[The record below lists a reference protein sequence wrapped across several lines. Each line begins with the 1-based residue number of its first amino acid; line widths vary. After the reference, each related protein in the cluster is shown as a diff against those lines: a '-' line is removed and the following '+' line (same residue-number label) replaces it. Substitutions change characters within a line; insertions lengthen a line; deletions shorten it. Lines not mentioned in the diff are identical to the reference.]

1 VRGGSGGWRLQA
13 LACCPQH
20 RLPCSR
26 RTHTR
31 RVASS
36 GKLWQHCDACFGPCW
51 ALHTSSIFVRS
62 CLLWEAATWELS
74 LGLAQHLPMLSFD
87 SPSPPQ
93 RSRPAAAARSA
104 PICWSASPMAP
115 QPHLPPSP
123 AVAASSVAGRLPAGN
138 LLPVEVVQVILRALW
153 YLCPAAPMAAA
164 VSRTFRS
171 AAALTE
177 HSLRAC
183 SFVKPRRFAVSV
195 DSLPATMQLHSAL
208 TVAERLKLD
217 RAVAPMGARTL
228 WHNALYYN
236 RTLTHDALLAVLGW
250 RLPSTSTRTRGFLG
264 DEEVND
270 LIGLSIPAVRRGMGA
285 GESLYLPSTIF
296 QNVDASGSCCDLAV
310 SMLQC
315 NPLVGFLPPYS
326 PAPHSCGRLTQHDTH
341 SGRTSHARMAECGP
355 SPSHG
360 GLPAY
365 FHLGDL
371 AHGRPT
377 AGRRGSM
384 WHLHLARRSPS
395 QPEGSIGLHICPYPI
410 LSRGRSSL
418 AAPNSQAAAHS
429 FT

>member
-1 VRGGSGGWRLQA
+1 
-13 LACCPQH
+13 
-20 RLPCSR
+20 
-26 RTHTR
+26 
-31 RVASS
+31 
-36 GKLWQHCDACFGPCW
+36 
-51 ALHTSSIFVRS
+51 
-62 CLLWEAATWELS
+62 
-74 LGLAQHLPMLSFD
+74 
-87 SPSPPQ
+87 
-93 RSRPAAAARSA
+93 
-104 PICWSASPMAP
+104 MAP

-164 VSRTFRS
+164 VSLTFRS

-296 QNVDASGSCCDLAV
+296 QNVDAYGSCCDLAV
-310 SMLQC
+310 SM
-315 NPLVGFLPPYS
+315 GFK
-326 PAPHSCGRLTQHDTH
+326 A
-341 SGRTSHARMAECGP
+341 AE
-355 SPSHG
+355 
-360 GLPAY
+360 
-365 FHLGDL
+365 
-371 AHGRPT
+371 
-377 AGRRGSM
+377 
-384 WHLHLARRSPS
+384 
-395 QPEGSIGLHICPYPI
+395 PELFVAMMSTPVWVVPCCSAIHWWAFFLHIPQRRI
-410 LSRGRSSL
+410 LVADSLSMIHTQAAQAMLEWLSAAHRHHTGVYLHTSTWEIWHIAVPQQEDGAACGIFTWL
-418 AAPNSQAAAHS
+418 AALHHSQKAPLDYTFAHIRFYREVAALLLLRIRKQPLIVS
-429 FT
+429 LD